1 MFLHFRGNSG
11 EGTEIF
17 DIEAGQEL
25 SLGTDCAATKNIGR
39 KFTGRAGFRKYMIRF
54 HRVCGKS
61 DTPVRYIV
69 GIPP

>member
-1 MFLHFRGNSG
+1 MYCDGIVIQRIKIIHDRRNLMFLHFRGNSG

-39 KFTGRAGFRKYMIRF
+39 KFTGRAESI
-54 HRVCGKS
+54 
-61 DTPVRYIV
+61 
-69 GIPP
+69 